1 MPRTAFRGF
10 ALAGILYSA
19 LTAALTWPLVL
30 HPRSL
35 VPSDIFDPLLNTW
48 ILWWN
53 TQAVPLSTAWWN
65 APQFFPIEGGL
76 GFSEHLVGLTPI
88 TTPIILATGD
98 ALLAYNVAF
107 FLAFPLCAL
116 GAHYL
121 VYTITRR
128 HDLAL
133 IAGLAYSFA
142 PYRFP
147 QIAHVQVLSAYWMPV
162 ALAALHRYLQ
172 NGRWRWVAL
181 FAVAWLL
188 QALACGYYFIFLS
201 VLVTLWLAWFAAPR
215 AILKLSIGW
224 ALAVACLA
232 PFLYGYWWVSNT
244 YGLRRSLVEM
254 RAFGADIGGVLKAA
268 DTSLTW
274 SWLKVVE
281 RPESDLVPGATIIV
295 VSLVALAVGWR
306 TASRESTG
314 HLMAARI
321 FLAVASLAG
330 AVGIAR
336 MMSGPFKL

>member
-76 GFSEHLVGLTPI
+76 GFSEHLIGLTPI

-98 ALLAYNVAF
+98 PLLAYNVAF

-116 GAHYL
+116 GAHFL
-121 VYTITRR
+121 VFTITRR

-133 IAGLAYSFA
+133 IAGLAYAFT

-172 NGRWRWVAL
+172 DGRWRWVAL

-201 VLVTLWLAWFAAPR
+201 VLVTLWLVWFALPR
-215 AILKLSIGW
+215 TSGANLRPADLLKLAIAWGM
-224 ALAVACLA
+224 AMACLA
-232 PFLYGYWWVSNT
+232 PFLYGY
-244 YGLRRSLVEM
+244 
-254 RAFGADIGGVLKAA
+254 
-268 DTSLTW
+268 
-274 SWLKVVE
+274 
-281 RPESDLVPGATIIV
+281 
-295 VSLVALAVGWR
+295 
-306 TASRESTG
+306 
-314 HLMAARI
+314 
-321 FLAVASLAG
+321 
-330 AVGIAR
+330 
-336 MMSGPFKL
+336 